1 MPNKEPTKEWPAWK
15 TDLDNELQL
24 LVARVQSETELS
36 AQIEHGRDFTER
48 IAEDFEKVLK
58 AREAELIEK
67 LEEKIANLPHGA
79 YSRITLR
86 EVIALIKG

>member
-1 MPNKEPTKEWPAWK
+1 MPNKEPTKECEKEFDENFPVVMIDGKIPFW
-15 TDLDNELQL
+15 
-24 LVARVQSETELS
+24 
-36 AQIEHGRDFTER
+36 QISDDKKIKSFISQAIQE
-48 IAEDFEKVLK
+48 AVS

-79 YSRITLR
+79 HSRITLR